1 MMTMAENNGGAA
13 VDAAVDKATHP
24 AAAASTRSQYHIL
37 CVEDEA
43 EILADLVE
51 ELANAGFSVEG
62 AGNGIEALARVEARL
77 PDLIVSDMQMPELD
91 GLSLVRELR
100 AQESRT
106 GLIPFIFLSAY
117 GDNSHLI
124 DGRQAGA
131 DDYLVK
137 PIDFD
142 LLIAAIDS
150 KLANFQRRA
159 EHVRMETS
167 GITAAEQKNAET
179 KIAGLTQR
187 EREVLVKLSQGKANK
202 VIAYELDLSIRTVEL
217 YRAALMRA
225 LGVRSL
231 AEALKIAV
239 AAGVTKLDAP
249 AIRP

>member
-13 VDAAVDKATHP
+13 VDATVDKAAHS

-51 ELANAGFSVEG
+51 ELAHAGFSVEG

-100 AQESRT
+100 ARDSRT

-150 KLANFQRRA
+150 KLANLQRRA

-167 GITAAEQKNAET
+167 GITAAEQKNAEA

>member
-1 MMTMAENNGGAA
+1 MMTMAENNGGPA
-13 VDAAVDKATHP
+13 VDAAVDKATHS
-24 AAAASTRSQYHIL
+24 AAAASTRPQYHIL

-100 AQESRT
+100 ARESPT

>member
-1 MMTMAENNGGAA
+1 MAEDNRGSA
-13 VDAAVDKATHP
+13 VEQAP
-24 AAAASTRSQYHIL
+24 LSAAAIEARAQYHIL

-51 ELANAGFSVEG
+51 ELAHAGFSVEG
-62 AGNGIEALARVEARL
+62 ASNGVEALAKIDARL
-77 PDLIVSDMQMPELD
+77 PQLIVSDMNMPELD

-100 AQESRT
+100 ARNTKT
-106 GLIPFIFLSAY
+106 GTIPFIFLSAY

-150 KLANFQRRA
+150 RLANCERLA
-159 EHVRMETS
+159 ERVRLETS
-167 GITAAEQKNAET
+167 GITAAEQKNAEA

-231 AEALKIAV
+231 ADALKIAV
-239 AAGVTKLDAP
+239 AAGVTKLDLP
-249 AIRP
+249 SIRP

>member
-1 MMTMAENNGGAA
+1 MAEDNSGSAVEQAA
-13 VDAAVDKATHP
+13 LS
-24 AAAASTRSQYHIL
+24 AAATAARAQYHIL

-51 ELANAGFSVEG
+51 ELGHAGFSVEG
-62 AGNGIEALARVEARL
+62 ATNGVEALARVEART
-77 PDLIVSDMQMPELD
+77 PNLIVSDMNMPELD

-100 AQESRT
+100 ARDAKT
-106 GLIPFIFLSAY
+106 GTIPFIFLSAY

-124 DGRQAGA
+124 NGRQAGA

-142 LLIAAIDS
+142 LLIAAIDNR
-150 KLANFQRRA
+150 LANCERLA
-159 EHVRMETS
+159 ERVRLETS
-167 GITAAEQKNAET
+167 GITAAEQKNAEA

-239 AAGVTKLDAP
+239 AAGVTKLDSP
-249 AIRP
+249 SIKP

>member
-1 MMTMAENNGGAA
+1 MAEDNRGSAVEQAA
-13 VDAAVDKATHP
+13 LS
-24 AAAASTRSQYHIL
+24 AAAIEARAQYHIL

-51 ELANAGFSVEG
+51 ELAHAGFSVEG
-62 AGNGIEALARVEARL
+62 AANGVEALAKIDARL
-77 PDLIVSDMQMPELD
+77 PQLIVSDMNMPELD

-100 AQESRT
+100 ARDAKT
-106 GLIPFIFLSAY
+106 GTIPFIFLSAY

-142 LLIAAIDS
+142 LLIAAIDNR
-150 KLANFQRRA
+150 LANCERLA
-159 EHVRMETS
+159 ERVRLETS
-167 GITAAEQKNAET
+167 GITAAEQKNAEA
-179 KIAGLTQR
+179 KIASLTQR

-231 AEALKIAV
+231 ADALKIAV
-239 AAGVTKLDAP
+239 AAGVTKLDSP
-249 AIRP
+249 SIRP

>member
-1 MMTMAENNGGAA
+1 MTKMAEDNRGSA
-13 VDAAVDKATHP
+13 VEQAP
-24 AAAASTRSQYHIL
+24 LSAAAIEARAQYHIL

-51 ELANAGFSVEG
+51 ELAHAGFSVEG
-62 AGNGIEALARVEARL
+62 ASNGVEALAKIDARL
-77 PDLIVSDMQMPELD
+77 PQLIVSDMNMPELD

-100 AQESRT
+100 ARNTKT
-106 GLIPFIFLSAY
+106 GTIPFIFLSAY

-150 KLANFQRRA
+150 RLANCERLA
-159 EHVRMETS
+159 ERVRLETS
-167 GITAAEQKNAET
+167 GITAAEQKNAEA

-231 AEALKIAV
+231 ADALKIAV
-239 AAGVTKLDAP
+239 AAGVTKLDLP
-249 AIRP
+249 SIRP

>member
-1 MMTMAENNGGAA
+1 MAEDNCGTSADNTAMIGARA
-13 VDAAVDKATHP
+13 
-24 AAAASTRSQYHIL
+24 QYHIL
-37 CVEDEA
+37 CVEDET

-51 ELANAGFSVEG
+51 ELAHAGFSVEG
-62 AGNGIEALARVEARL
+62 ATNGVEALARVDARL

-100 AQESRT
+100 ARDSST

-142 LLIAAIDS
+142 LLVAAIDS

-159 EHVRMETS
+159 EHVRMETG
-167 GITAAEQKNAET
+167 GITSAERKNAEA